1 MTSGNFSELSD
12 GVLAV
17 RRQLTDIH
25 ESVKVK
31 HDLAN
36 AFDGSAITIGF
47 GVSQLE
53 SSFNAL
59 IMETSDLHMLI
70 ILGNRSNK
78 RDKLLTSKKYVFFFQ
93 NRNDVQTFWS

>member
-36 AFDGSAITIGF
+36 AFDGSAITFGF
-47 GVSQLE
+47 GFFDFKYTVLFEDTFQ
-53 SSFNAL
+53 FMINVA
-59 IMETSDLHMLI
+59 D
-70 ILGNRSNK
+70 NK
-78 RDKLLTSKKYVFFFQ
+78 HASTRFFLQ
-93 NRNDVQTFWS
+93 NRNNFQSFWSQGGA